1 MSLGASYG
9 AVNSPRRQY
18 ISTEIF
24 SNDFFTYTVTTDA
37 TGLQTGTFTQVS
49 GATVTTCPAGR
60 VLRDNGKR
68 LYPGAHPN
76 VTYAMI
82 GVFDPQTFLSGYIN
96 PNSPIFAMFN
106 SDKAYFADTD
116 LTTAAG
122 FGRGLDSNLSSYG
135 LVNEGLA
142 VFTNGNVVAGK
153 QVYSDKRWSTTGA
166 ATATYGLPTASTINV
181 AAGQL
186 FYFVNPQTDLLIN
199 AVNCS
204 TIGMHAYVF
213 LSNATGASSINFGT
227 GFRTTAMTS
236 TGALMNSISSL
247 GPNRVNTIHFMGD
260 GFGMTEVGRTLNLS
274 SIFGVGPTR

>member
-9 AVNSPRRQY
+9 VASGPRRQY

-37 TGLQTGTFTQVS
+37 NGLQTGTFTQVAD
-49 GATVTTCPAGR
+49 ATVTTCPAGR

-68 LYPGAHPN
+68 LHPGAHPN

-116 LTTAAG
+116 LTAAAG
-122 FGRGLDSNLSSYG
+122 FGRGLDSNLSSNG
-135 LVNEGLA
+135 LLNEGLA
-142 VFTNGNVVAGK
+142 VFTNGNVIAGK
-153 QVYSDKRWSTTGA
+153 QVYSDKRFSTTGA
-166 ATATYGLPTASTINV
+166 ATATVGLPTASTINV

-186 FYFVNPQTDLLIN
+186 FYFVNPQADMVVN
-199 AVNCS
+199 AINCS
-204 TIGMHAYVF
+204 TIGTHAYVF
-213 LSNATGASSINFGT
+213 LSNATFGSPINFGT
-227 GFRTTAMTS
+227 GFRPTALVS
-236 TGALMNSISSL
+236 TGLMNNISSL

-260 GFGMTEVGRTLNLS
+260 GFGMTEVGRTLNIS
-274 SIFGVGPTR
+274 TAGAFFR

>member
-9 AVNSPRRQY
+9 VASGPRRQY
-18 ISTEIF
+18 ISTEAF
-24 SNDFFTYTVTTDA
+24 NNDFFTYTVTTDA
-37 TGLQTGTFTQVS
+37 NGLQTGAFTQVAD
-49 GATVTTCPAGR
+49 ATTVNCPAGR

-68 LYPGAHPN
+68 LHPGAHPN

-82 GVFDPQTFLSGYIN
+82 GVFDPQTFLSGFIN

-116 LTTAAG
+116 LTAAAG
-122 FGRGLDSNLSSYG
+122 FGRGLDSNLSSSG
-135 LVNEGLA
+135 LLNEGLA
-142 VFTNGNVVAGK
+142 VFTNGNVIAGK
-153 QVYSDKRWSTTGA
+153 QVYADKRFSTTGA
-166 ATATYGLPTASTINV
+166 TVATVGFPTASTINV

-186 FYFVNPQTDLLIN
+186 FYFVNPQADMVVN
-199 AVNCS
+199 ALNCS

-213 LSNATGASSINFGT
+213 LSNATGASSITFSA
-227 GFRTTAMTS
+227 GFRPTAMTS

-260 GFGMTEVGRTLNLS
+260 GFGMTEVSRTLNLS
-274 SIFGVGPTR
+274 SIFGNGRQ

>member
-1 MSLGASYG
+1 MSFGASYG
-9 AVNSPRRQY
+9 AVASPRRQY
-18 ISTEIF
+18 ISTEVF

-37 TGLQTGTFTQVS
+37 NGLQTGALTQVS

-76 VTYAMI
+76 VTYALI

-106 SDKAYFADTD
+106 SDKAYFVETD
-116 LTTAAG
+116 LTTTAG
-122 FGRGLDSNLSSYG
+122 FGRGLDSNLSSNG
-135 LVNEGLA
+135 LLNEGLA
-142 VFTNGNVVAGK
+142 VFTNGNVIAGK

-186 FYFVNPQTDLLIN
+186 FYFVNPTADLLIN

-204 TIGMHAYVF
+204 TIGTHAYVF
-213 LSNATGASSINFGT
+213 LSNATLGSSINFGT
-227 GFRTTAMTS
+227 GFRTTSVSSATV
-236 TGALMNSISSL
+236 LNNISSV
-247 GPNRVNTIHFMGD
+247 GPGRVNTIHFMGD
-260 GFGMTEVGRTLNLS
+260 GFGMTEVGRSLNLAR
-274 SIFGVGPTR
+274 T

>member
-9 AVNSPRRQY
+9 VASGPRRQY

-37 TGLQTGTFTQVS
+37 NGLQTGTFTQVAD
-49 GATVTTCPAGR
+49 ATTVNCPAGR

-68 LYPGAHPN
+68 LHPGAHPN

-116 LTTAAG
+116 LTAAAG
-122 FGRGLDSNLSSYG
+122 FGRGLDSNLSSNG
-135 LVNEGLA
+135 LLNEGLA
-142 VFTNGNVVAGK
+142 VFTNGNVIAGK
-153 QVYSDKRWSTTGA
+153 QVYSDKRFSTTGA
-166 ATATYGLPTASTINV
+166 ATATVGLPTASTINV

-186 FYFVNPQTDLLIN
+186 FYFVNPQADMVVN
-199 AVNCS
+199 ALNCS

-213 LSNATGASSINFGT
+213 LSNATFGSSINFGT
-227 GFRTTAMTS
+227 GFRPTALVS
-236 TGALMNSISSL
+236 TGVMNNISSL

-260 GFGMTEVGRTLNLS
+260 GFGMTEVGRTLNIS
-274 SIFGVGPTR
+274 TAGAFFR

>member
-9 AVNSPRRQY
+9 AANGPRRQY
-18 ISTEIF
+18 ISTEAF

-37 TGLQTGTFTQVS
+37 NGLQTGAFTQVS
-49 GATVTTCPAGR
+49 GATTVTCPATR

-82 GVFDPQTFLSGYIN
+82 GVFDPQTFLSGFIN

-122 FGRGLDSNLSSYG
+122 FGRGLDSNLSSTG
-135 LVNEGLA
+135 LLNEGLA

-153 QVYSDKRWSTTGA
+153 QVYSDKRWSTSGA
-166 ATATYGLPTASTINV
+166 ITATFGLPTASTINV

-186 FYFVNPQTDLLIN
+186 FYFVSPTADMVVN
-199 AVNCS
+199 AVNSS
-204 TIGMHAYVF
+204 TIGTHAYVF
-213 LSNATGASSINFGT
+213 LSNATLGSSINFGT
-227 GFRTTAMTS
+227 GFRATALLS
-236 TGALMNSISSL
+236 SGAIMNNISSL
-247 GPNRVNTIHFMGD
+247 GAGKVNTIHFMGD
-260 GFGMTEVGRTLNLS
+260 GFGMTEVSRTLNFS
-274 SIFGVGPTR
+274 SIFGGPHR

>member
-9 AVNSPRRQY
+9 VASGPRRQY
-18 ISTEIF
+18 ISTEAF
-24 SNDFFTYTVTTDA
+24 NNDFFTYTVTTDA
-37 TGLQTGTFTQVS
+37 NGLQTGAFTQVTD
-49 GATVTTCPAGR
+49 ATTVNCPAGR

-68 LYPGAHPN
+68 LHPGAHPN

-116 LTTAAG
+116 LTAAAG
-122 FGRGLDSNLSSYG
+122 FGRGLDSNLSSSG
-135 LVNEGLA
+135 LLNEGLA
-142 VFTNGNVVAGK
+142 VFTNGNVIAGK
-153 QVYSDKRWSTTGA
+153 QVYADKRFSTTGA
-166 ATATYGLPTASTINV
+166 AVATVGFPTASTINV
-181 AAGQL
+181 AAAQL
-186 FYFVNPQTDLLIN
+186 FYFVNPQADMVVN
-199 AVNCS
+199 ALNCS

-213 LSNATGASSINFGT
+213 LSNATGASSITFSA
-227 GFRTTAMTS
+227 GFRPTAMTS

-260 GFGMTEVGRTLNLS
+260 GFGMTEVSRTLNLS
-274 SIFGVGPTR
+274 SIFGNGRQ